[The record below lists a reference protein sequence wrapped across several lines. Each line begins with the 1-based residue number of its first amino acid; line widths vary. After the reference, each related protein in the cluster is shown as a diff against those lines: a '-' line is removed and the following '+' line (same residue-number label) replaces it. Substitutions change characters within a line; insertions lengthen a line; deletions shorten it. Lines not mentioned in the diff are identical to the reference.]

1 MKIKYKKIV
10 SLVLA
15 VSAIGFILVF
25 LVIIVLRNS
34 KAEPTSIPL
43 STFRFAHNASTITVG
58 SDNCFSQNL
67 DHTYAVPQSLNFGLY
82 TGAAPD
88 PLNIVLSQIAS
99 NYRGSTGSLGD
110 LWLAIFDA
118 TAQPTAT
125 TSYQLV
131 LKGSGSPCYPLGAH
145 GPGLVALY
153 NEGGGKFLHLWGE
166 ENGNTDAYALRLCTW
181 KPSGTPIPCTTLAI
195 KQLNQTTDPACF
207 LARNVS
213 PYSGWPT
220 LHESPKWAE
229 SKMVLNINGDQLT
242 VDGTLTPYTNPNDPS
257 SSLRATSCGTVHY
270 SGSLAAL
277 GLNSTGMVGAAGA
290 AINSFVSSSMVNL
303 SVELMSTQP

>member
-1 MKIKYKKIV
+1 MKIKRQHAINLVFAIV
-10 SLVLA
+10 IISFVL
-15 VSAIGFILVF
+15 ILVTI
-25 LVIIVLRNS
+25 LISRNS
-34 KAEPTSIPL
+34 KAQPVLIPL
-43 STFRFAHNASTITVG
+43 SALRFAHNAPTITVG
-58 SDNCFSQNL
+58 SDNCFSQNI
-67 DHTYAVPQSLNFGLY
+67 DRTYAVPQLLNFGLY

-88 PLNIVLSQIAS
+88 PLNIVLSQVAG
-99 NYRGSTGSLGD
+99 NYKGSTGSAGD

-118 TAQPTAT
+118 TTQPTNT

-153 NEGGGKFLHLWGE
+153 NEGSGKFLHLWGE
-166 ENGNTDAYALRLCTW
+166 ENGNTDAYVLRLCTW
-181 KPSGTPIPCTTLAI
+181 KPSGTAIPCATLAI
-195 KQLNQTTDPACF
+195 TQLNQANDPACF

-213 PYSGWPT
+213 PYPGWPI

-229 SKMVLNINGDQLT
+229 SQMILKVNGDQLT

-257 SSLRATSCGTVHY
+257 SPLRSTSCGTVHY

-277 GLNSTGMVGAAGA
+277 GLNPTGMVGAGGA

-303 SVELMSTQP
+303 SAEVSSVQP